1 MTLSDLVRALAAAG
15 EQASEQARREYLADV
30 EAWHA
35 AKASTLPGSPPVATI
50 VPLDTLRPKTL
61 KLATNVT
68 LSEEGGSIEV
78 EFTASPRHWW
88 NRTPRNVSTLEIE
101 WDRQEAP
108 EGVCRIR
115 DKQNEKQDKVTLD
128 G

>member
-1 MTLSDLVRALAAAG
+1 MKLSDLIAAVAAAG

-35 AKASTLPGSPPVATI
+35 AKASTLPGSPPVATV

-61 KLATNVT
+61 KLSTHVT
-68 LSEEGGSIEV
+68 LSEQDGSIAV
-78 EFTASPRHWW
+78 AFAASARHWW
-88 NRTPRNVSTLEIE
+88 KRTARNVSTLDIE

-115 DKQNEKQDKVTLD
+115 DKQNEHQDRVKINV
-128 G
+128 